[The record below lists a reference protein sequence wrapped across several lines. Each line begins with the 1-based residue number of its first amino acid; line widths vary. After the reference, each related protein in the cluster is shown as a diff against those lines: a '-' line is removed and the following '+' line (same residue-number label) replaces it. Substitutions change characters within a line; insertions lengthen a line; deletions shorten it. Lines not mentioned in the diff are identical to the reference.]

1 MEVDKSDTC
10 EGRGILLMLLSSIYG
25 NIRKKKKK
33 RPNEKKYTEKACVM
47 MSNIFFLFCLSKY
60 DIKKL
65 QLWFK
70 I

>member
-33 RPNEKKYTEKACVM
+33 RPNEK
-47 MSNIFFLFCLSKY
+47 NIQ
-60 DIKKL
+60 KKHA
-65 QLWFK
+65 
-70 I
+70 